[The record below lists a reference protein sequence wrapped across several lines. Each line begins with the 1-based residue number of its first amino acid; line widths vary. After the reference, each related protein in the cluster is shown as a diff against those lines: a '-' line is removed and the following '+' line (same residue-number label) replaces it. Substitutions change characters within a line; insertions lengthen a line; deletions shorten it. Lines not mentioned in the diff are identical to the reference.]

1 MDLEELKLAISLENY
16 RISAHAINEAIEDNL
31 EVKTVVKSLNVS
43 ESEIIEDYPDGK
55 PLPCCLVLS
64 NTDTFPIHTVWAYD
78 KITKKC
84 ILVTV
89 YKPDPAKWVEFKK
102 RR

>member
-1 MDLEELKLAISLENY
+1 MDLEALKLAISVENY
-16 RISAHAINEAIEDNL
+16 RISSHAINEASEDSL
-31 EVKTVVKSLNVS
+31 EIKTIIKSLKV
-43 ESEIIEDYPDGK
+43 SEIIEDYPDGK

-64 NTDTFPIHTVWAYD
+64 YIEDFPIHTVWAYD
-78 KITKKC
+78 KITEKC

-89 YKPDPAKWVEFKK
+89 YKPDPTKWVEFKK

>member
-16 RISAHAINEAIEDNL
+16 RISTHAINEAIEDNL
-31 EVKTVVKSLNVS
+31 KVKIIIKSLNV
-43 ESEIIEDYPDGK
+43 SEIIEDYPNGK
-55 PLPCCLVLS
+55 PLPCCLILS
-64 NTDTFPIHTVWAYD
+64 YTDAFPIHTVWAYD

-89 YKPDPAKWVEFKK
+89 YKPDSTKWVEFKK